1 MSEFGKY
8 LREVRTSKKPSISQ
22 EALGDAVGRSKM
34 AICQFEQGK
43 TAPPKGEL
51 LAAIIDALGAT
62 EDEARELRFLAASQR
77 GSVPDDICE
86 YFFSS
91 SLIYSAIKT
100 AKETG
105 VDEAAW
111 ARFLSSMEDG
121 NATAE

>member
-22 EALGDAVGRSKM
+22 E
-34 AICQFEQGK
+34 GK

-77 GSVPDDICE
+77 GSVPDDIYE